1 MKNDVLCMIVI
12 ICMILLKLQ
21 AKIVDVE
28 TAISHHEISV
38 EIYMDCPQD
47 VEHAPDECVIL
58 NHSIYGLVQS
68 ARLLFKKLVK
78 CLTDLGY
85 AEGTVDPCLLTQKTD
100 NGIAFVAVYMDD
112 CLFVGSED

>member
-28 TAISHHEISV
+28 TTFSYSEISV
-38 EIYMDCPQD
+38 KIYMDCPQD

-58 NHSIYGLVQS
+58 NHSIYGMVQS
-68 ARLLFKKLVK
+68 ATLFFKKLV
-78 CLTDLGY
+78 
-85 AEGTVDPCLLTQKTD
+85 
-100 NGIAFVAVYMDD
+100 
-112 CLFVGSED
+112 